1 MDDAQQ
7 QVDAWWAGLTDAEQ
21 NNPVNEAKYNRANAA
36 LERAGQILAS
46 AENALNTFTNSTV
59 QYSMDKRP
67 KDKWNFIIG
76 TQFQLNKHI
85 MLRAEYGFLGSRTQF
100 MTGIQYR
107 FGL

>member
-1 MDDAQQ
+1 VDNAQQ
-7 QVDAWWAGLTDAEQ
+7 QVDAWWAGLSGTEQ

-46 AENALNTFTNSTV
+46 AENAVNTIGNSTV

-76 TQFQLNKHI
+76 SQFQLNKHI